1 MKVLKEG
8 IWNVLWSGTYICP
21 TCKAELLVE
30 EADLKPQAN
39 ACVTYCTCALCGHSI
54 VIPEKDLPLRV
65 TEALG
70 KKRKWRSSSSW
81 D

>member
-8 IWNVLWSGTYICP
+8 IWNIPWSGTYACSI
-21 TCKAELLVE
+21 CKAELLVE
-30 EADLKPQAN
+30 EADLKPHDN
-39 ACVTYCTCALCGHSI
+39 AYRSYCVCAICGHTI
-54 VIPEKDLPLRV
+54 EIPEKDLPRRV

-70 KKRKWRSSSSW
+70 KKRKWTSSSW